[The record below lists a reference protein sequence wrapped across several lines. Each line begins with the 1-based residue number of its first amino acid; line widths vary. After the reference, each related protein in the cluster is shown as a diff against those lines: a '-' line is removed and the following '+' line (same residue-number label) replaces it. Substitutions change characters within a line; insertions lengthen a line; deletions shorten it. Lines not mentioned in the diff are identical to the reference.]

1 MQTGQ
6 PHYDP
11 VTGMRKTQFD
21 VVLIYISTEFCEAKL
36 SPSHGPSVLLACIA
50 IVKHFALTAVDM
62 LLGDSEKL
70 VC

>member
-6 PHYDP
+6 PHYDA

-36 SPSHGPSVLLACIA
+36 RLSHGPNVLLVCITV
-50 IVKHFALTAVDM
+50 VKHFALTAADI
-62 LLGDSEKL
+62 L
-70 VC
+70 